1 MVGKVNALR
10 VPPQPLAEEVEA
22 AAVAAQVDA
31 GDSLSSSVIQHDKSC
46 KNCYQ
51 LSFIRPQPITLR
63 FFYHS
68 YMTNLAFPSI
78 SI

>member
-22 AAVAAQVDA
+22 AAVAARVVA

-51 LSFIRPQPITLR
+51 L
-63 FFYHS
+63 FYQTAANNVAVFLS
-68 YMTNLAFPSI
+68 LIYD
-78 SI
+78 